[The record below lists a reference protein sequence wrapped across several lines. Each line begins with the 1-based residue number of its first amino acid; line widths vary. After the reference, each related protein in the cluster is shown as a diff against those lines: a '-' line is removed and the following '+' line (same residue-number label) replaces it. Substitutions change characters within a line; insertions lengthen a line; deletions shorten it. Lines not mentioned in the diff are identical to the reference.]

1 MRRFLVHTQYDLIV
15 APAYQQETMDQCHE
29 YEELGNLGETKETTD
44 M

>member
-1 MRRFLVHTQYDLIV
+1 MRRLLEHAQGDLVV
-15 APAYQQETMDQCHE
+15 ALAYQQQIMDQCHE